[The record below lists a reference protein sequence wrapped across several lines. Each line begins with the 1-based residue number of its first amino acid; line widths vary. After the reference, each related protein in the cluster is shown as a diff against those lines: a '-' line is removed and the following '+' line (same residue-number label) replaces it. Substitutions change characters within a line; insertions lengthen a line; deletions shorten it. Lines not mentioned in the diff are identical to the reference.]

1 MTNMMLYQI
10 KSKENVDL
18 SQLAEHIK
26 DTVNDE
32 VQGVIVREYDD
43 SFLKATYWKKKIR
56 RESRYNIDRHEFEL
70 FEEEIV
76 NVADFVIQMEEAKL
90 LIFGSK
96 DMAQRIITIIGVASK
111 NLFLISEFIINIEKL
126 LHKISLEK
134 QIELL
139 KMKLIDIP
147 IEKNILVSCNVNLSA
162 QDEPYE
168 IALKYVNNIMV
179 ISFKLKQ
186 IPVAVTIY
194 KSGKISIGKIS
205 EDEQDELVHIIMQ
218 IVD

>member
-10 KSKENVDL
+10 KSKGSVNIL
-18 SQLAEHIK
+18 QLVERIK
-26 DTVNDE
+26 ITVNDD
-32 VQGVIVREYDD
+32 VQGIIIHEYNEG
-43 SFLKATYWKKKIR
+43 FLKATYWKKKIR

-76 NVADFVIQMEEAKL
+76 NVADFVIQMDEEKL

-96 DMAQRIITIIGVASK
+96 DMAQRIITIVGVVSK
-111 NLFLISEFIINIEKL
+111 NSFFISEFIINIEKL

-147 IEKNILVSCNVNLSA
+147 IEKNILVSCGVNLSSL
-162 QDEPYE
+162 DEPYE

-179 ISFKLKQ
+179 LSFKLKQ
-186 IPVAVTIY
+186 LPVVVTIY
-194 KSGKISIGKIS
+194 KTGKVSIGKIT
-205 EDEQDELVHIIMQ
+205 EDEQDELVQILMQ
-218 IVD
+218 IVE

>member
-1 MTNMMLYQI
+1 MLYQM
-10 KSKENVDL
+10 KSKGSINL
-18 SQLAEHIK
+18 SQLVERIK
-26 DTVNDE
+26 VTVNDD
-32 VQGVIVREYDD
+32 VQGIIIREYDD
-43 SFLKATYWKKKIR
+43 GFLKATYWKKKIR

-76 NVADFVIQMEEAKL
+76 NVADFVIQMEEEKL

-96 DMAQRIITIIGVASK
+96 DMAQRIITIVGVASK
-111 NLFLISEFIINIEKL
+111 NSFLISEFIINIEKL

-147 IEKNILVSCNVNLSA
+147 IEKNILVSCNVNLSS

-179 ISFKLKQ
+179 VSFKLKQ
-186 IPVAVTIY
+186 IPVAVTVY
-194 KSGKISIGKIS
+194 RAGKISIGKIS
-205 EDEQDELVHIIMQ
+205 EDEQDELVRIIMR

>member
-18 SQLAEHIK
+18 SQLAKRIK
-26 DTVNDE
+26 DTVNDD

-43 SFLKATYWKKKIR
+43 SFLKATYWKKKKR
-56 RESRYNIDRHEFEL
+56 RESRYNIDRHEY
-70 FEEEIV
+70 EIYEDEVV
-76 NVADFVIQMEEAKL
+76 NVADFVVQMKEEKL

-96 DMAQRIITIIGVASK
+96 DMAQRIITIVGVASK
-111 NLFLISEFIINIEKL
+111 NLFLISEFVINIEKL
-126 LHKISLEK
+126 LRKISSEK

-147 IEKNILVSCNVNLSA
+147 IEKNILVSCGVNLSA
-162 QDEPYE
+162 QDNPNE

-186 IPVAVTIY
+186 VPVAVTIY